1 MPTKPT
7 PTTRR
12 TKAAKP
18 APKGAKAK
26 ATKPAPAA
34 PAKPARRPSG
44 LTAAAQV
51 LVEAKAP
58 MNAQAIV
65 KALLDQGLW
74 QTGGKTPH
82 ATIYAAMIREIATK
96 GKEARFRK
104 VGRGAFTAA

>member
-1 MPTKPT
+1 MPTKTT

-12 TKAAKP
+12 AVKAKP

-26 ATKPAPAA
+26 PQAAKPA
-34 PAKPARRPSG
+34 PAKPARRLSG
-44 LTAAAQV
+44 LSAAAQV
-51 LVEAKAP
+51 LAEAKAP
-58 MNAQAIV
+58 MNAHAIV

-104 VGRGAFTAA
+104 VGRGAFAAA